1 MADFIFTE
9 DDLEPAEDELLDD
22 ESNQPRSYVAPDM
35 VMDGKLGLRHGIEI
49 AGLFKGCIHSNS
61 TIKILPP
68 GRIEGNIDTFNLA
81 IEGSANLSLTA
92 RKRLEINKG
101 GFFVGTLEVQP
112 EIIVLSEFATFGQD
126 EKTARAF
133 HDEFTREMKKD
144 SPKSSSP
151 SPQPETPPTS
161 SLIG

>member
-22 ESNQPRSYVAPDM
+22 EPNQPRSYVAPDM
-35 VMDGKLGLRHGIEI
+35 VMDGKLKLKHGIEI
-49 AGLFKGCIHSNS
+49 AGLYKGGIHSNS

-68 GRIEGNIDTFNLA
+68 GRIEGNVDTFNLS
-81 IEGSANLSLTA
+81 IEGSANLSLIA

-101 GFFVGTLEVQP
+101 GFFVGVLEVQP

-126 EKTARAF
+126 EKNARAF
-133 HDEFTREMKKD
+133 HDEFTREMKD
-144 SPKSSSP
+144 SQKA
-151 SPQPETPPTS
+151 SPQPETKPKP
-161 SLIG
+161 